1 MRHARH
7 HRRRHGAPPFARR
20 VGCAFGAMIVFTA
33 IAASSI
39 VTFVTKSPGRTW
51 ILGVTFG
58 VGVTLVAV
66 FALTVRRVAGVF
78 REQDRLRRQLMA
90 DVAHELRTPLAILQG
105 RIEGLLD
112 GVYPRDDARLGELLA
127 ETQHLSRLVEDV
139 RTLSNAEAGVLEL
152 RKETFDLADLIRDA
166 VAAIGAQV
174 ALDVPEELLIDAD
187 PVRIREVL
195 LNLLANAVQ
204 HAADGRVALD
214 ANVRGREV
222 VVRVRDDGPG
232 IPIAEQS
239 RLFERFQKGRNSNG
253 TGLGLSIAKKLVEA
267 HGGRISLES
276 AEGAGTT
283 VTVTLPK

>member
-1 MRHARH
+1 
-7 HRRRHGAPPFARR
+7 
-20 VGCAFGAMIVFTA
+20 MIVFTA